1 MLPTTHHKLSKFKG
15 DLSDYPLWKFKL
27 GMVLLQSKLQHTIK
41 PKSVQLTAAE
51 AAAWDADQ
59 EPAKAII
66 VLSLADN
73 QLVKIMKAST
83 ALEMITILDSEFES
97 KAVVNKIILKKRLF
111 SFRLEEGKSL
121 SSYVNDFDALLLQ
134 LAAVNVVVDPE
145 DAAIQ
150 LLVGLPPSY
159 GALVTALET
168 NTNNL
173 KFEVVRAALLNE
185 ELKQKYLLEDQ
196 RIEGALVASQGG
208 DKKKSPPT
216 TNKHHADPHVCKHCK
231 RGVHPEEKCWVKH
244 PHLRPSGDKAPSN
257 NTRREGKARECLVTV
272 ISCNLAADKRNV
284 KINSWTIDSGATSHM
299 SFNHSLFSSYKS
311 TERIPVKIEN
321 AEYIYGK
328 GIGDIVL
335 PILVNEQTK
344 KVCLTN
350 VVYVPSLW
358 RNLLSTKAVTSYGAS
373 VEFRKENCLIQNSQG
388 HIVAEALL
396 GPEKLYNLA
405 QRAENALSLVTQ
417 PNALSI

>member
-159 GALVTALET
+159 GALVTVLET

-173 KFEVVRAALLNE
+173 KFEVVRAALFNE
-185 ELKQKYLLEDQ
+185 ELKQKYLLED
-196 RIEGALVASQGG
+196 
-208 DKKKSPPT
+208 
-216 TNKHHADPHVCKHCK
+216 
-231 RGVHPEEKCWVKH
+231 
-244 PHLRPSGDKAPSN
+244 
-257 NTRREGKARECLVTV
+257 
-272 ISCNLAADKRNV
+272 
-284 KINSWTIDSGATSHM
+284 
-299 SFNHSLFSSYKS
+299 
-311 TERIPVKIEN
+311 
-321 AEYIYGK
+321 
-328 GIGDIVL
+328 
-335 PILVNEQTK
+335 
-344 KVCLTN
+344 
-350 VVYVPSLW
+350 
-358 RNLLSTKAVTSYGAS
+358 
-373 VEFRKENCLIQNSQG
+373 
-388 HIVAEALL
+388 
-396 GPEKLYNLA
+396 
-405 QRAENALSLVTQ
+405 
-417 PNALSI
+417 